1 MWVLRVKL
9 KMEQIL
15 MNIVPL
21 IVIGSKIRQ
30 KLKKK
35 QLLNS
40 PPFIYSK

>member
-1 MWVLRVKL
+1 MSVLRVKL

-35 QLLNS
+35 TIAKFAIIHIQ
-40 PPFIYSK
+40 